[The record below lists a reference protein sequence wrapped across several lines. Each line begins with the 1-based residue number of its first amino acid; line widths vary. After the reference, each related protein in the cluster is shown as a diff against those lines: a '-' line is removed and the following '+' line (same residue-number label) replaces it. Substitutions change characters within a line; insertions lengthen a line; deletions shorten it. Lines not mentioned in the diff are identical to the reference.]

1 MCLRKKKKS
10 CTKIIIKKKVG
21 EWLFFQWRNS
31 LFLMSTIWQENF
43 NGNGFSSKNVWKNRL
58 DTVYIY
64 FIHLIFFLVIL
75 RCFRIGKWFMKVFIV
90 FFEMFV
96 GGLKN
101 EFLGTHP
108 DFSITMVVTGFWA
121 TVEDVSPVV
130 FFE

>member
-1 MCLRKKKKS
+1 MVFPLKMFE
-10 CTKIIIKKKVG
+10 KIDWTQFAFI
-21 EWLFFQWRNS
+21 LFTW
-31 LFLMSTIWQENF
+31 
-43 NGNGFSSKNVWKNRL
+43 
-58 DTVYIY
+58 
-64 FIHLIFFLVIL
+64 FIFLVIL

-101 EFLGTHP
+101 EFLGTHL

-121 TVEDVSPVV
+121 TVEDMSPVV